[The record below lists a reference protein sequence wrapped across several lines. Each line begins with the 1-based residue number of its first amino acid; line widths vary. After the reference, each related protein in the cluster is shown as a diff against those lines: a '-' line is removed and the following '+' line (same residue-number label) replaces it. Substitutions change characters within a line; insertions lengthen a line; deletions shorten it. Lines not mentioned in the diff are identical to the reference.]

1 MKSDLSFGLL
11 NKAQNLHAV
20 ILCRKN
26 LARNQKPRPL
36 SYLCC
41 FFLWATEMFRPDPL
55 CGCRGRCKNAPP
67 LLSLFL
73 LPILRLQVLSG
84 GPSSWELPV
93 LAAYSSAKMD
103 LFFTTWLLW
112 LRLRLI
118 TNIIPQHFFQS
129 CSLSSQMVFWFF
141 WFCRA
146 ICCLCLLMS
155 NHSVQR
161 LNNPARDGIF
171 FLSNYP
177 TAATNSWLQ
186 FLSVPPNIFLIKFH
200 NLAVP
205 SVART
210 MEIRA

>member
-41 FFLWATEMFRPDPL
+41 FFLWATEMFCPDPL

-118 TNIIPQHFFQS
+118 TNIIPQNFFNPAHWARKWFLGFLI
-129 CSLSSQMVFWFF
+129 LSSN
-141 WFCRA
+141 
-146 ICCLCLLMS
+146 LLLMFINEQS
-155 NHSVQR
+155 FG
-161 LNNPARDGIF
+161 AE
-171 FLSNYP
+171 
-177 TAATNSWLQ
+177 A
-186 FLSVPPNIFLIKFH
+186 K
-200 NLAVP
+200 
-205 SVART
+205 
-210 MEIRA
+210 